1 MPRRAAVRDAC
12 LLLLLLAGSWA
23 SDMLKLT
30 KNNLNAL
37 HLRFGKEGKIFG
49 EEKASSE
56 SERRHVRPRMTGGW
70 CIVQQGAAFADGI
83 TEKASDFHGKVFGTR
98 RLATGCA
105 IGRRMRLRGGGG
117 DSDAVFESEMEDD
130 EESSSA
136 PIYPMRPASSDE
148 AMCSGSGLGA
158 AEKDE
163 GSSTFRRRS
172 AVAVRDPSTLKRN
185 HDIRPRV
192 E

>member
-1 MPRRAAVRDAC
+1 MPRRAAFRDAC

-30 KNNLNAL
+30 KSNLNAL
-37 HLRFGKEGKIFG
+37 NLRFGKEGKIFG

-56 SERRHVRPRMTGGW
+56 SESRHVSPRTMKWW
-70 CIVQQGAAFADGI
+70 CILQQGAALADGV
-83 TEKASDFHGKVFGTR
+83 TEKAPDFHGKVFGTR
-98 RLATGCA
+98 RLAMGCA
-105 IGRRMRLRGGGG
+105 IGRRMRLRGGGE
-117 DSDAVFESEMEDD
+117 DSDALFGSDMEDD

-148 AMCSGSGLGA
+148 AMCSGSGVGA

-163 GSSTFRRRS
+163 GNSALRRRS

-185 HDIRPRV
+185 HNIRPRV